1 MTTTSRVDSDPGL
14 FICDPRPQARTDL
27 TGAAARLD
35 TLDGAT
41 IALIHNGKTHGRE
54 LMEYVVDEL
63 RQTWS
68 IGEVVH
74 VGPPSPGYGGE
85 PDDAKPAAE
94 AVMAA
99 ISAIGD

>member
-1 MTTTSRVDSDPGL
+1 MTTPSLT
-14 FICDPRPQARTDL
+14 ICDPRPPDPVAGNE
-27 TGAAARLD
+27 GAPRLD

-54 LMEYVVDEL
+54 LMEFVIEEL
-63 RQTWS
+63 RERWS
-68 IGEVVH
+68 IADVVH

-85 PDDAKPAAE
+85 PGDAAPAAE

-99 ISAIGD
+99 ISAVGD